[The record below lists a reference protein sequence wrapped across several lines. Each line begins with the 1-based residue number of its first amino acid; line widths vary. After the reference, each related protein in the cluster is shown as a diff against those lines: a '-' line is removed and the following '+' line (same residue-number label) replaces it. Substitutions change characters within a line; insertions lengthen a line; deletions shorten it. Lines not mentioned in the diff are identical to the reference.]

1 MYNPPKLTIKPI
13 KNHWIPYSF
22 TDSDI
27 VDALVRYYEVEADII
42 SVNFK
47 ESTVTVE
54 YVIQELHNVKFKT
67 ELKWTR
73 VRDVVSIDLF
83 YSQYFMKSYEK
94 Y

>member
-1 MYNPPKLTIKPI
+1 MYNPPKLTVKPI
-13 KNHWIPYSF
+13 KNHWVPYSF
-22 TDSDI
+22 GTEEVDS
-27 VDALVRYYEVEADII
+27 LVQDHAVEADII

-47 ESTVTVE
+47 ESTVNVE
-54 YVIQELHNVKFKT
+54 YVIQETENTKLKA

-94 Y
+94 